1 MLGDLLVALGNSDE
15 ARQSYQ
21 KALALA
27 RTVEPEF
34 QVGWVDGLEKKLAGK

>member
-21 KALALA
+21 KARVSALA
-27 RTVEPEF
+27 SSSRS
-34 QVGWVDGLEKKLAGK
+34 